1 MSQEKEIAGAIERFV
16 KAYNSGDLDS
26 MLACYGDDLIK
37 LRQGTPAETKAEVA
51 ARVAGVFAQFHSQVD
66 VTVDEILVSG
76 NSAFTRGSLIVTL
89 TPKAGGESQT
99 IERRYLEIWRKEDG
113 RWLVVRTMD
122 NSA

>member
-1 MSQEKEIAGAIERFV
+1 MTPEKEIEDAIAGFV
-16 KAYNSGDLDS
+16 KAYNSGDLDG

-37 LRQGTPAETKAEVA
+37 VRQGASPETKAEVA
-51 ARVAGVFAQFHSQVD
+51 SRVAVVFAKFLTQVD

-76 NSAFTRGSLIVTL
+76 NSAFTRGSFTVTL
-89 TPKAGGESQT
+89 KPKAGGELLS
-99 IERRYLEIWRKEDG
+99 IARRYLEIWRREDG